1 MGPVSVLL
9 ETLKADDPTKVY
21 KWEYIA
27 GQFGSFTQDGD
38 NRVYSSVGVEPVCYA
53 GGGLNAWGQT
63 CGVAIAIATMAQM
76 VDKKP
81 AIDQAFA
88 CYGQVPHPMPEVGN
102 SEWLKNGVAPNMKP
116 PLVVVPPTKL
126 GSLQC
131 HNALFK
137 FEKAVAGIAGYTR
150 SDGCARLCAD
160 LAYQTMQILNKE
172 FNGTAW
178 TTVPL
183 STTKAT
189 CAVSGC
195 HPTTTG
201 KEDCWVC
208 HK

>member
-1 MGPVSVLL
+1 MGPVSVLIDA
-9 ETLKADDPTKVY
+9 LKAQDSTKVY

-27 GQFGSFTQDGD
+27 GQYGGFTQSGD
-38 NRVYSSVGVEPVCYA
+38 NRTYAAVGINPVCYS
-53 GGGLNAWGQT
+53 GGGLQSWGQT
-63 CGVAIAIATMAQM
+63 CGVAIAAATIAQM
-76 VDKKP
+76 VNKR
-81 AIDQAFA
+81 AQIDQMFA
-88 CYGQVPHPMPEVGN
+88 VYGQIPHPMPEIGN
-102 SEWLKNGVAPNMKP
+102 SEWLKNGVAANLPA
-116 PLVVVPPTKL
+116 PLVAVPPTKL

-137 FEKAVAGIAGYTR
+137 FEKAVAGITGYTR

-201 KEDCWVC
+201 KEDCYVC